1 MTADR
6 PITRQPTVRF
16 GDPGMH
22 VDIRVAALTWLGCW
36 LGGNTVGAAVLA
48 AAGQAD
54 GDAPTPIWAVAIAAT
69 CLWLPMMAAL
79 TVLSRRSGTGDFRA
93 DYAVGL
99 RPFDLVGVP
108 IGVLSQLVLVPVLYL
123 PLEQLWPSAFD
134 GTDRERN
141 ARDLYESA
149 QGGWLV
155 VLIVIV
161 VIGAPLVEELV
172 YRGLLQGAFVRRL
185 DDTVARDNHRGL
197 AVDAGCAVL
206 RDADLLLH
214 QTNQQAR
221 DRLSALD
228 HASGGGRFAPV
239 IGDRLH
245 IGSQRLREVVGITAR
260 TRGQKY

>member
-6 PITRQPTVRF
+6 PATRQPTVRF
-16 GDPGMH
+16 GDAGMH
-22 VDIRVAALTWLGCW
+22 LDIRVAALTWLGCW

-48 AAGQAD
+48 AAGRGD
-54 GDAPTPIWAVAIAAT
+54 GSAPTPIWAVAIAAA

-79 TVLSRRSGTGDFRA
+79 AVLSRRSGTGDFRA
-93 DYAVGL
+93 DYNVAFRVI
-99 RPFDLVGVP
+99 DLVGVP

-134 GTDRERN
+134 GTERERN

-185 DDTVARDNHRGL
+185 DDTVAVVVVAAWFALIHFRPVEYPGL
-197 AVDAGCAVL
+197 FAFGLVLGLCAQ
-206 RDADLLLH
+206 
-214 QTNQQAR
+214 QTRRLGMSILAHVAFNATGLILVAR
-221 DRLSALD
+221 
-228 HASGGGRFAPV
+228 
-239 IGDRLH
+239 
-245 IGSQRLREVVGITAR
+245 
-260 TRGQKY
+260 